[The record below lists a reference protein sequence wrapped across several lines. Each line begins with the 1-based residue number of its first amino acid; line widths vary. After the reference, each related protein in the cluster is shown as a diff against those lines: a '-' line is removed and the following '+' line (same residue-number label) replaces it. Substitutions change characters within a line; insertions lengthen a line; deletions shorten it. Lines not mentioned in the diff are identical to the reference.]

1 MRKAVLVDILV
12 ILSLCAIVVLTP
24 IIMLMATFGKMSEET
39 EMYRVES
46 PDGSRYAV
54 VIESD
59 QGALGGA
66 TWVDVV
72 EKPGKFLFFTI
83 RGSSQRVYVG
93 RWGEHDSIRVTW
105 RDADTLLI
113 NGEAY
118 PIK

>member
-1 MRKAVLVDILV
+1 MHRKTRLLFAVLLAVGILLIPV
-12 ILSLCAIVVLTP
+12 ILLRSV
-24 IIMLMATFGKMSEET
+24 FGGLSVDREV
-39 EMYRVES
+39 YRLES

-83 RGSSQRVYVG
+83 QGSSQRVYVG
-93 RWGEHDSIRVTW
+93 RWGEQYSIRVAW
-105 RDADTLLI
+105 QDGDTLLI